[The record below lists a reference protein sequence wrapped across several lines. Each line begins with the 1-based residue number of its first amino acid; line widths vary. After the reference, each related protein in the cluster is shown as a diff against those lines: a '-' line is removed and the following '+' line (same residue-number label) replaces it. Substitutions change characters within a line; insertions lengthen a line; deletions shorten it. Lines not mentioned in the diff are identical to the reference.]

1 MTSHWAQ
8 TAPGM
13 RHDLG
18 PGGQRQPGPFLRWPT
33 ATCCVPTAFQQPG
46 GRACGPEGRRACHR
60 VCYAAVG
67 AAGLLCP
74 APQSGGRPGVPS
86 FPQLSLA
93 PEHHRRW
100 QSLLGHQPGRTP
112 PTPTATLALST
123 PVETVG
129 TSGWR
134 ARVFLP
140 FAHEDGPPAPV
151 LAGSPWGFL
160 VTTQRKP
167 EVFGIRQTWPA
178 AQ

>member
-18 PGGQRQPGPFLRWPT
+18 PGGQLQPGPFLRWPT

-86 FPQLSLA
+86 FPQPSLA

-112 PTPTATLALST
+112 PTPTPTPTPGLRLCRGRLPLCPSHSPHPWRRLAPLGGGPACFSL
-123 PVETVG
+123 
-129 TSGWR
+129 
-134 ARVFLP
+134 LP
-140 FAHEDGPPAPV
+140 MRTAPQRPCWQGPRGAF
-151 LAGSPWGFL
+151 W
-160 VTTQRKP
+160 
-167 EVFGIRQTWPA
+167 
-178 AQ
+178 

>member
-1 MTSHWAQ
+1 MLCANSIPA
-8 TAPGM
+8 A
-13 RHDLG
+13 
-18 PGGQRQPGPFLRWPT
+18 GGQGLRSRGET
-33 ATCCVPTAFQQPG
+33 
-46 GRACGPEGRRACHR
+46 GRTCGPEGRRACHR

-112 PTPTATLALST
+112 PTPTPTPAPGLRLCRGRLPLCPSHSPHPWRRLAPLGGGPACFSL
-123 PVETVG
+123 
-129 TSGWR
+129 
-134 ARVFLP
+134 LP
-140 FAHEDGPPAPV
+140 MRMAPPAPV